1 MFSTLETTELATWV
15 AVSLWGYP
23 IMLSLHVVGLAVV
36 VGIFSMR
43 DLCLLGLFPGIQPS
57 AFLGLSKLAWMGFI
71 VNALSGFALF
81 ASQATVFITSV
92 PFLVKIACIV
102 AGMVLAGV
110 IQSRLR
116 VEAGL
121 SDSAMVVSKSTVSKS
136 TKIISAISLMLW
148 LAAIIAG
155 RLIAYIF

>member
-1 MFSTLETTELATWV
+1 MFATLETTDIATWV

-23 IMLSLHVVGLAVV
+23 MMLSLHVVGLAIV

-43 DLCLLGLFPGIQPS
+43 DLTLLGLFPGIRPS
-57 AFLGLSKLAWMGFI
+57 AFLGISKLAWLGFI
-71 VNALSGFALF
+71 VNAVSGFALF
-81 ASQATVFITSV
+81 ASQATVFVTSV
-92 PFLVKIACIV
+92 PFLVKIVCII

-116 VEAGL
+116 RETSLDDSEAAI
-121 SDSAMVVSKSTVSKS
+121 SRSTRLIAS
-136 TKIISAISLMLW
+136 ISLMLW
-148 LAAIIAG
+148 AAAIIAG

>member
-1 MFSTLETTELATWV
+1 MFATLETTGLATWV

-23 IMLSLHVVGLAVV
+23 IMLGLHVVGLAIV

-43 DLCLLGLFPGIQPS
+43 DLTLLGLFPGIRPS
-57 AFLGLSKLAWMGFI
+57 AFLGISKLAWAGFV

-81 ASQATVFITSV
+81 ASQATVFVTSV
-92 PFLVKIACIV
+92 PFLVKIVCIV
-102 AGMVLAGV
+102 VGMVLAGV

-116 VEAGL
+116 SETSLAEAQL
-121 SDSAMVVSKSTVSKS
+121 AISKS
-136 TKIISAISLMLW
+136 TKVIASISLFFW
-148 LAAIIAG
+148 AAAIIAG

>member
-1 MFSTLETTELATWV
+1 MFATLETTALANWV

-23 IMLSLHVVGLAVV
+23 IMLSLHVVGLAIV

-43 DLCLLGLFPGIQPS
+43 DLTLLGLFPGIRPS
-57 AFLGLSKLAWMGFI
+57 AFLGISKLAWVGFI
-71 VNALSGFALF
+71 INAVSGFALF
-81 ASQATVFITSV
+81 ASQATVFVTSV

-110 IQSRLR
+110 IQARLR
-116 VEAGL
+116 KEASFDESPPL
-121 SDSAMVVSKSTVSKS
+121 ISNS
-136 TKIISAISLMLW
+136 TKTIATISLLFW
-148 LAAIIAG
+148 VAAIIAG

>member
-1 MFSTLETTELATWV
+1 MFATLETTELATWV

-23 IMLSLHVVGLAVV
+23 IMLSLHVMGLAVV

-43 DLCLLGLFPGIQPS
+43 DLSLLGLFPGIQPS
-57 AFLGLSKLAWMGFI
+57 AFLGLGKLGWVGFI
-71 VNALSGFALF
+71 VNAVSGFALF

-102 AGMVLAGV
+102 AGMILAGV

-116 VEAGL
+116 AEIGL
-121 SDSAMVVSKSTVSKS
+121 SDSALVISKP
-136 TKIISAISLMLW
+136 TKIIASISLMLW

>member
-1 MFSTLETTELATWV
+1 V
-15 AVSLWGYP
+15 
-23 IMLSLHVVGLAVV
+23 
-36 VGIFSMR
+36 
-43 DLCLLGLFPGIQPS
+43 
-57 AFLGLSKLAWMGFI
+57 
-71 VNALSGFALF
+71 SGFALF

-102 AGMVLAGV
+102 AAMILAGV

-116 VEAGL
+116 SEIGL
-121 SDSAMVVSKSTVSKS
+121 NDSAVLISNP
-136 TKIISAISLMLW
+136 TKIIASISIILW

>member
-1 MFSTLETTELATWV
+1 MFATLETTGLATWV

-23 IMLSLHVVGLAVV
+23 MMLSLHVVGLAIV

-43 DLCLLGLFPGIQPS
+43 DLTLLGLFPGIRPS
-57 AFLGLSKLAWMGFI
+57 AFLGISKLAWFGFI
-71 VNALSGFALF
+71 VNAISGFALF
-81 ASQATVFITSV
+81 ASQATVFVTSV
-92 PFLVKIACIV
+92 PFLVKIGCIL

-116 VEAGL
+116 NETSL
-121 SDSAMVVSKSTVSKS
+121 SDSVASISKS
-136 TKIISAISLMLW
+136 TKIIATISLLLW
-148 LAAIIAG
+148 AAAIIAG

>member
-1 MFSTLETTELATWV
+1 MVLLPMVKGVVGGAKARCPINHSGATHSATLENTNGA
-15 AVSLWGYP
+15 
-23 IMLSLHVVGLAVV
+23 
-36 VGIFSMR
+36 IF
-43 DLCLLGLFPGIQPS
+43 GGAPS
-57 AFLGLSKLAWMGFI
+57 
-71 VNALSGFALF
+71 
-81 ASQATVFITSV
+81 

-116 VEAGL
+116 SEVEL
-121 SDSAMVVSKSTVSKS
+121 SDAQAAISRP
-136 TKIISAISLMLW
+136 TKIIASISLLLW

>member
-1 MFSTLETTELATWV
+1 MFATLETTDLATWV

-23 IMLSLHVVGLAVV
+23 MMLSLHVVGLAIV

-43 DLCLLGLFPGIQPS
+43 DLTLLGMFPGIRPS
-57 AFLGLSKLAWMGFI
+57 AFLGISKLAWLGFI

-81 ASQATVFITSV
+81 ASQATVFISSV
-92 PFLVKIACIV
+92 PFLVKIVCIV
-102 AGMVLAGV
+102 AGMVLAGI

-116 VEAGL
+116 RETSIADSEA
-121 SDSAMVVSKSTVSKS
+121 AISKS
-136 TKIISAISLMLW
+136 TKVIASISLMFW
-148 LAAIIAG
+148 VAAIIAG

>member
-1 MFSTLETTELATWV
+1 MFATLETTELATWV

-36 VGIFSMR
+36 VGIFAMR
-43 DLCLLGLFPGIQPS
+43 DLCLLGLFPGIRPS
-57 AFLGLSKLAWMGFI
+57 AFLGLSKLAWVGFI
-71 VNALSGFALF
+71 VNAVSGFALF
-81 ASQATVFITSV
+81 SSQATVFVANT
-92 PFLVKIACIV
+92 PFLIKIACIV

-116 VEAGL
+116 AEVRAA
-121 SDSAMVVSKSTVSKS
+121 DSVAAISKS
-136 TKIISAISLMLW
+136 TKIVAGISLMLW

-155 RLIAYIF
+155 RLIAYIV

>member
-1 MFSTLETTELATWV
+1 MFATLETTELATWV

-43 DLCLLGLFPGIQPS
+43 DLTLLGLFPGIQPS
-57 AFLGLSKLAWMGFI
+57 AFLGLGKLGWVGFI

-81 ASQATVFITSV
+81 ASQATVFVTSV
-92 PFLVKIACIV
+92 PFLIKIACIV

-116 VEAGL
+116 AELA
-121 SDSAMVVSKSTVSKS
+121 SADAIAAVSKSTSV
-136 TKIISAISLMLW
+136 IAFISLMFW

>member
-1 MFSTLETTELATWV
+1 MFATLETTELATWV

-36 VGIFSMR
+36 VGIFAMR

-57 AFLGLSKLAWMGFI
+57 AFLGLGKLGWVGFI
-71 VNALSGFALF
+71 VNAVSGFALF
-81 ASQATVFITSV
+81 TSQATIFVESI

-116 VEAGL
+116 AEL
-121 SDSAMVVSKSTVSKS
+121 SSNDSSAAISKS
-136 TKIISAISLMLW
+136 TKIIAVVSLMLW

-155 RLIAYIF
+155 RLIAYII

>member
-1 MFSTLETTELATWV
+1 MFATLETTDIATWV

-23 IMLSLHVVGLAVV
+23 MMLSLHVVGLAIV
-36 VGIFSMR
+36 VGIFTMR
-43 DLCLLGLFPGIQPS
+43 DLTLLGMFAGVRPS
-57 AFLGLSKLAWMGFI
+57 AFLGISKLAWVGFI
-71 VNALSGFALF
+71 VNAVSGFALF

-110 IQSRLR
+110 IQARLR
-116 VEAGL
+116 VEAGEATA
-121 SDSAMVVSKSTVSKS
+121 D
-136 TKIISAISLMLW
+136 SAISKTTKTIAAISLLTW
-148 LAAIIAG
+148 AAAIIAG

>member
-1 MFSTLETTELATWV
+1 MFATLETTELANWV

-23 IMLSLHVVGLAVV
+23 MMLSLHVVGLAIV

-43 DLCLLGLFPGIQPS
+43 DLTLLGLFPGIRPA
-57 AFLGLSKLAWMGFI
+57 AFLGISKLAWGGFV

-81 ASQATVFITSV
+81 ASQATVFVTSV
-92 PFLVKIACIV
+92 PFLIKISCIV
-102 AGMVLAGV
+102 AGMVMAGV

-116 VEAGL
+116 GETNLGDGGVL
-121 SDSAMVVSKSTVSKS
+121 ISTS
-136 TKIISAISLMLW
+136 TKTIAVISLLLW
-148 LAAIIAG
+148 AAAIIAG

>member
-1 MFSTLETTELATWV
+1 MFATLETTQLATWV

-43 DLCLLGLFPGIQPS
+43 DLCLLGWVRGIQPS
-57 AFLGLSKLAWMGFI
+57 AFLGLSKLAWVGFI

-81 ASQATVFITSV
+81 ASQATVFVDSV
-92 PFLVKIACIV
+92 PFLIKIACIV

-116 VEAGL
+116 AELGSSEA
-121 SDSAMVVSKSTVSKS
+121 SVNITTA
-136 TKIISAISLMLW
+136 TKAIALISLSFW

>member
-1 MFSTLETTELATWV
+1 MFATLETTELATWV

-36 VGIFSMR
+36 VGIFAMR

-57 AFLGLSKLAWMGFI
+57 AFLGLGKLGWVGFI
-71 VNALSGFALF
+71 VNAVSGFALF
-81 ASQATVFITSV
+81 ASQATVFVTSV
-92 PFLVKIACIV
+92 PFLIKIASIV

-116 VEAGL
+116 AELALG
-121 SDSAMVVSKSTVSKS
+121 DSVAVVSKSTRTIALV
-136 TKIISAISLMLW
+136 SLMFW

>member
-1 MFSTLETTELATWV
+1 MFATLETTDIATWV

-23 IMLSLHVVGLAVV
+23 MMLSLHVVGLAIV

-43 DLCLLGLFPGIQPS
+43 DLTLLGLFPGIRPS
-57 AFLGLSKLAWMGFI
+57 AFLGISKLAWLGFI
-71 VNALSGFALF
+71 VNAVSGFALF
-81 ASQATVFITSV
+81 ASQATVFVTSV
-92 PFLVKIACIV
+92 PFLVKIVCII

-116 VEAGL
+116 RETSLDDSEAAI
-121 SDSAMVVSKSTVSKS
+121 SRSTRLIAS
-136 TKIISAISLMLW
+136 ISLMFW
-148 LAAIIAG
+148 AAAIIAG

>member
-23 IMLSLHVVGLAVV
+23 IMLSLHVMGLAVV

-43 DLCLLGLFPGIQPS
+43 DLCLLGLFPGIRPS
-57 AFLGLSKLAWMGFI
+57 TFLGLGKLGWVGFI

-81 ASQATVFITSV
+81 SSQATVFVTSV
-92 PFLVKIACIV
+92 PFLVKIVCIV

-116 VEAGL
+116 AEVAL
-121 SDSAMVVSKSTVSKS
+121 SDAVVAISKS
-136 TKIISAISLMLW
+136 TKIIASISLMLW

-155 RLIAYIF
+155 RLIAYII

>member
-1 MFSTLETTELATWV
+1 MFATLETTELATWV

-43 DLCLLGLFPGIQPS
+43 DLCLLGLFPGIRPS
-57 AFLGLSKLAWMGFI
+57 AFLGLGKLGWVGFI
-71 VNALSGFALF
+71 VNAASGVALF
-81 ASQATVFITSV
+81 ASQATIFVESI
-92 PFLVKIACIV
+92 PFLVKIACII

-116 VEAGL
+116 VEL
-121 SDSAMVVSKSTVSKS
+121 SRNDSVAAISKS
-136 TKIISAISLMLW
+136 TKIIAVVSLMLW

-155 RLIAYIF
+155 RLIAYII

>member
-1 MFSTLETTELATWV
+1 MFATLETTELATWV

-23 IMLSLHVVGLAVV
+23 IMLALHVVGLAVV

-57 AFLGLSKLAWMGFI
+57 AFLGLSKLGWAGFI

-92 PFLVKIACIV
+92 PFLVKIACIL

-110 IQSRLR
+110 IQARLR
-116 VEAGL
+116 AEVGL
-121 SDSAMVVSKSTVSKS
+121 SDPAAAISRS
-136 TKIISAISLMLW
+136 TKIIAAISLMLW
-148 LAAIIAG
+148 LAALIAG

>member
-1 MFSTLETTELATWV
+1 MFATLETTGLATWV

-23 IMLSLHVVGLAVV
+23 MMLSLHVVGLAIV

-43 DLCLLGLFPGIQPS
+43 DLTLLGLFPGIRPS
-57 AFLGLSKLAWMGFI
+57 AFLGISKLAWFGFI
-71 VNALSGFALF
+71 VNAISGFALF
-81 ASQATVFITSV
+81 ASQATVFVTSV
-92 PFLVKIACIV
+92 PFLVKIGCIL

-116 VEAGL
+116 NETSL
-121 SDSAMVVSKSTVSKS
+121 SDSVASISKS
-136 TKIISAISLMLW
+136 TKIIATISLLFW
-148 LAAIIAG
+148 AAAIIAG

>member
-1 MFSTLETTELATWV
+1 MFATLETTGLATWV

-23 IMLSLHVVGLAVV
+23 MMLSLHVVGLAIV

-43 DLCLLGLFPGIQPS
+43 DLTLLGLFPGIRPS
-57 AFLGLSKLAWMGFI
+57 AFLGISKLAWLGFS
-71 VNALSGFALF
+71 VNAVSGFALF
-81 ASQATVFITSV
+81 ASQATVFVTSV
-92 PFLVKIACIV
+92 PFLVKIGCIV

-116 VEAGL
+116 NETSLG
-121 SDSAMVVSKSTVSKS
+121 DSIAAISKS
-136 TKIISAISLMLW
+136 TKIIASISLVFW
-148 LAAIIAG
+148 AAAIIAG

>member
-1 MFSTLETTELATWV
+1 MFATLETTELATWV

-43 DLCLLGLFPGIQPS
+43 DLCLLGLFPGIKPS
-57 AFLGLSKLAWMGFI
+57 AFLGLGKLGWVGFI

-81 ASQATVFITSV
+81 ASQATVFVDSI
-92 PFLVKIACIV
+92 PFLVKIACIA

-116 VEAGL
+116 AEVGL
-121 SDSAMVVSKSTVSKS
+121 GDSSATISKS
-136 TKIISAISLMLW
+136 TKTIAVISLLLW

>member
-1 MFSTLETTELATWV
+1 MFATLETTDLATWV

-23 IMLSLHVVGLAVV
+23 MMLSLHVVGLAVV
-36 VGIFSMR
+36 VGIFAMR
-43 DLCLLGLFPGIQPS
+43 DLTLLGLFPSVQPS
-57 AFLGLSKLAWMGFI
+57 AFLGLGKLGWVGFI
-71 VNALSGFALF
+71 VNAVSGFALF
-81 ASQATVFITSV
+81 ASQATVFITSI
-92 PFLVKIACIV
+92 PFLIKIACIV

-116 VEAGL
+116 SEVEL
-121 SDSAMVVSKSTVSKS
+121 SDAQAVISRP
-136 TKIISAISLMLW
+136 TKIIASISLLLW

>member
-1 MFSTLETTELATWV
+1 MFATLETTELATWV

-43 DLCLLGLFPGIQPS
+43 DLCLLGLFPGIRPS
-57 AFLGLSKLAWMGFI
+57 AFLGLGKLGWVGFI
-71 VNALSGFALF
+71 VNAASGFALF
-81 ASQATVFITSV
+81 ASQATIFVESI

-116 VEAGL
+116 VEL
-121 SDSAMVVSKSTVSKS
+121 SRNDSVAAISKS
-136 TKIISAISLMLW
+136 TKIIAAVSLMLW

-155 RLIAYIF
+155 RLIAYII

>member
-1 MFSTLETTELATWV
+1 MFATLETTELATWV

-36 VGIFSMR
+36 VGIFAMR

-57 AFLGLSKLAWMGFI
+57 AFLGLGKLGWVGFI
-71 VNALSGFALF
+71 VNAVSGFALF
-81 ASQATVFITSV
+81 ASQATVFVTSV
-92 PFLVKIACIV
+92 PFLIKIACIV

-116 VEAGL
+116 AELALG
-121 SDSAMVVSKSTVSKS
+121 DSLAVVSNSTRTIALV
-136 TKIISAISLMLW
+136 SLMFW

>member
-1 MFSTLETTELATWV
+1 MFATLETTELATWV

-36 VGIFSMR
+36 VGIFAMR

-57 AFLGLSKLAWMGFI
+57 AFLGLGKLGWVGFI
-71 VNALSGFALF
+71 VNAVSGFALF
-81 ASQATVFITSV
+81 ASQATVFGTSV
-92 PFLVKIACIV
+92 PFLIKIACIV

-116 VEAGL
+116 AELALG
-121 SDSAMVVSKSTVSKS
+121 DSVAVVSNSTRTIALV
-136 TKIISAISLMLW
+136 SLMFW

>member
-1 MFSTLETTELATWV
+1 MFATLETTELATWV

-36 VGIFSMR
+36 VGIFAMR

-57 AFLGLSKLAWMGFI
+57 AFLGLGKLGWVGFI
-71 VNALSGFALF
+71 VNAVSGFALF
-81 ASQATVFITSV
+81 ASQATVFVTSV
-92 PFLVKIACIV
+92 PFLIKIACIV

-116 VEAGL
+116 AELALG
-121 SDSAMVVSKSTVSKS
+121 DSVAVVSKSTR
-136 TKIISAISLMLW
+136 IIALVSLMFW

>member
-1 MFSTLETTELATWV
+1 MFATLETTELATWV

-36 VGIFSMR
+36 VGIFAMR

-57 AFLGLSKLAWMGFI
+57 AFLGLGKLGWVGFI
-71 VNALSGFALF
+71 VNAVSGFALF
-81 ASQATVFITSV
+81 TSQATIFVESI

-116 VEAGL
+116 AEL
-121 SDSAMVVSKSTVSKS
+121 SSNDSSAAISKS
-136 TKIISAISLMLW
+136 TKIIAVVSLMVW

-155 RLIAYIF
+155 RLIAYIV

>member
-1 MFSTLETTELATWV
+1 MFATLETTELATWV

-23 IMLSLHVVGLAVV
+23 MMLSLHVVGLAIV

-57 AFLGLSKLAWMGFI
+57 AFLGLGKLGWVGFI

-81 ASQATVFITSV
+81 ASQATVFITSI
-92 PFLVKIACIV
+92 PFLVKIACII

-116 VEAGL
+116 SEVSL
-121 SDSAMVVSKSTVSKS
+121 SDSAAAISRS
-136 TKIISAISLMLW
+136 TKLIAAVSLMLW

>member
-1 MFSTLETTELATWV
+1 
-15 AVSLWGYP
+15 
-23 IMLSLHVVGLAVV
+23 
-36 VGIFSMR
+36 
-43 DLCLLGLFPGIQPS
+43 
-57 AFLGLSKLAWMGFI
+57 
-71 VNALSGFALF
+71 LF

-102 AGMVLAGV
+102 AGMILAGV

-116 VEAGL
+116 TEIGL
-121 SDSAMVVSKSTVSKS
+121 SDSAVLISKP
-136 TKIISAISLMLW
+136 TKIIASISLMLW